1 MTFFQKLF
9 IVSVKLLSLLPWR
22 ILYFISDFVSL
33 VLYFV
38 IGYRKKVVYENLNNS
53 FPDKSK
59 KDIRKIAHQYYR
71 HLADI
76 MVESICEEKIFKDLH
91 NHIGY
96 DNTVLLDRLFKTG
109 KSIMFV
115 GGHFGNWEWVGIAA
129 QSLGP
134 FKVRGVVKPLSNKF
148 FNDYIENIRSKYS
161 SGTIPFK
168 QTLRV
173 MIAAKNEQILYMLA
187 TDQTPHKDEIRY
199 WLDFL
204 HQPTPVFLGSEKI
217 AKALDMPVVFFN
229 CYRVKRGRYEMSLT
243 LITETPKLTED
254 LEITKRQ
261 FEMLEETINQRPY
274 NWLWSHRRWKYK
286 DEYPKYLEKL
296 AQPINES

>member
-76 MVESICEEKIFKDLH
+76 MVESICEEKIFNDLH
-91 NHIGY
+91 NHIDY

-134 FKVRGVVKPLSNKF
+134 FKVRGVVKPLSSKF
-148 FNDYIENIRSKYS
+148 FNDYIENIRSKHS

-173 MIAAKNEQILYMLA
+173 MIAAKKEQILYMLA

>member
-38 IGYRKKVVYENLNNS
+38 VGYRKKVVYENLNNS
-53 FPDKSK
+53 FPNKSK
-59 KDIRKIAHQYYR
+59 KEIRKIAHQYYR
-71 HLADI
+71 HIADI
-76 MVESICEEKIFKDLH
+76 MVETICEEKMLKDLN
-91 NHIGY
+91 NHIDY
-96 DNTVLLDRLFKTG
+96 DNKDLLNRLYNTG

-115 GGHFGNWEWVGIAA
+115 GGHFGNWEWVGISA
-129 QSLGP
+129 QRLGP
-134 FKVRGVVKPLSNKF
+134 FKVRGVVKPLSSKF
-148 FNDYIENIRSKYS
+148 FNDYIENIRNKYS
-161 SGTIPFK
+161 SGVIPFK

-173 MIAAKNEQILYMLA
+173 MIAAKNEQFLYMLA

-229 CYRVKRGRYEMSLT
+229 CYRIKRGRYEMSLT
-243 LITETPKLTED
+243 LITETPKQTED
-254 LEITKRQ
+254 FEITHKQ
-261 FEMLEETINQRPY
+261 FAMLEEVINKRPY

-286 DEYPKYLEKL
+286 DEYSKYLEQQ
-296 AQPINES
+296 ANIVNEN